1 MDFALAVHGDP
12 ASHQSSRTAL
22 NFATAALAAGHS
34 ISRVFFYHDGV
45 HNGSALTVVPRDETD
60 PAELWARLGREH
72 DIDLVICVASALR
85 RGMLDDAEAQRHEVG
100 QGGNLRPEFGIS
112 GLGQLVD
119 SALEADR
126 LITFG
131 S

>member
-72 DIDLVICVASALR
+72 GIDLVVCVASALR
-85 RGMLDDAEAQRHEVG
+85 RGMLDEAEAERHERPH
-100 QGGNLRPEFGIS
+100 GNLRPEFAIS

-119 SALEADR
+119 SALCADR